1 MLRKGILMTIV
12 LASGSRIR
20 AELLKNAGLTIDI
33 DPADVDE
40 RAVEAPLLEAG
51 FPPED
56 LASVLAEAKAND
68 VSARRPG
75 DVVIGADQILAFEGE
90 RRTKPEDMEAARRQL
105 LGFSG
110 KTHELHSAVVVSRG
124 GEAIWR
130 HVSTARLTMRELSPA
145 FIGHYLAEAGEEV
158 LSSVGAYQLESLG
171 VQLFEKIEGDYFTIL
186 GLPLLPLLGELRA
199 LKVIET

>member
-1 MLRKGILMTIV
+1 MDMALV

-20 AELLKNAGLTIDI
+20 AELLKNAGLTIEV

-40 RAVEAPLLEAG
+40 RAVETPLLEAN
-51 FPPED
+51 FLPED
-56 LASVLAEAKAND
+56 IAAVLAEAKAND
-68 VSARRPG
+68 VSNRRRG
-75 DVVIGADQILAFEGE
+75 DLVIGADQILAFEGE

-105 LGFSG
+105 LAFSG
-110 KTHELHSAVVVSRG
+110 KTHELHSAVVISKD

-130 HVSTARLTMRELSPA
+130 QVTTARLTMRVLSPE
-145 FIGHYLAEAGEEV
+145 FIGHYLANAGDAV

-171 VQLFEKIEGDYFTIL
+171 VQLFEKIDGDYFTIL
-186 GLPLLPLLGELRA
+186 GLPLLPLLAELRA

>member
-1 MLRKGILMTIV
+1 MALV

-20 AELLKNAGLTIDI
+20 AELLKNAGLEFEV

-68 VSARRPG
+68 VSTRRTG
-75 DVVIGADQILAFEGE
+75 DLVIGADQVLAFEGE

-105 LGFSG
+105 LAFSG
-110 KTHELHSAVVVSRG
+110 KTHELHSSVVISRD
-124 GEAIWR
+124 GEALWR
-130 HVSTARLTMRELSPA
+130 HVSTARLTMRDLSPQ
-145 FIGHYLAEAGEEV
+145 FVGHYLAAAGDAV
-158 LSSVGAYQLESLG
+158 LSSVGAYQLENIG
-171 VQLFEKIEGDYFTIL
+171 VQLFERIDGDYFTIL
-186 GLPLLPLLGELRA
+186 GLPLLPLLGELRS
-199 LKVIET
+199 LGVIEA

>member
-1 MLRKGILMTIV
+1 MALV
-12 LASGSRIR
+12 LASGSKIR
-20 AELLKNAGLTIDI
+20 AELMENAGLVIEI

-68 VSARRPG
+68 VSGRRQA
-75 DVVIGADQILAFEGE
+75 DLVVGADQILAFEGE
-90 RRTKPEDMEAARRQL
+90 RRTKPDDMEAARRQL
-105 LGFSG
+105 LAFSG
-110 KTHELHSAVVVSRG
+110 KTHELHSAVVISQN
-124 GEAIWR
+124 GEAVWR
-130 HVSTARLTMRELSPA
+130 RVSTARLTMRDLTPE
-145 FIGHYLAEAGEEV
+145 FIGHYLAAAGDDV
-158 LSSVGAYQLESLG
+158 LSSVGAYQLEGLG

-186 GLPLLPLLGELRA
+186 GLPMLPLLAELRT

>member
-1 MLRKGILMTIV
+1 MALV

-20 AELLKNAGLTIDI
+20 ADLLKNAGLDIEI

-68 VSARRPG
+68 VSGRRAG
-75 DVVIGADQILAFEGE
+75 DLVIGADQILAFEGE

-105 LGFSG
+105 LAFSG
-110 KTHELHSAVVVSRG
+110 KTHELHSAVVLSRN

-130 HVSTARLTMRELSPA
+130 HVSTARLTMRDLSPA
-145 FIGHYLAEAGEEV
+145 FIGHYLAAAGQEV
-158 LSSVGAYQLESLG
+158 LSSVGAYQLENLG
-171 VQLFEKIEGDYFTIL
+171 VQLFEKIDGDYFTIL
-186 GLPLLPLLGELRA
+186 GLPLLPLLGELRS

>member
-1 MLRKGILMTIV
+1 MALV

-20 AELLKNAGLTIDI
+20 ADLLKNAGLDI
-33 DPADVDE
+33 EVDPADVDE
-40 RAVEAPLLEAG
+40 RVVESPLLEAG

-68 VSARRPG
+68 VSDRRAG
-75 DVVIGADQILAFEGE
+75 DLVIGADQILAFEGE

-105 LGFSG
+105 LAFSG
-110 KTHELHSAVVVSRG
+110 KTHELHSAVVISKD

-145 FIGHYLAEAGEEV
+145 FIGHYLAAAGEDV

-171 VQLFEKIEGDYFTIL
+171 VQLFEKIDGDYFTIL
-186 GLPLLPLLGELRA
+186 GLPLLPLLAELRS

>member
-1 MLRKGILMTIV
+1 MEMALV

-20 AELLKNAGLTIDI
+20 ADLLKNAGLDI
-33 DPADVDE
+33 EVDPADVDE
-40 RAVEAPLLEAG
+40 RVVEAPLLEAG

-68 VSARRPG
+68 VCDRRAG
-75 DVVIGADQILAFEGE
+75 DLVIGADQILAFEGE

-105 LGFSG
+105 LAFSG
-110 KTHELHSAVVVSRG
+110 KTHELHSAVVISKD

-145 FIGHYLAEAGEEV
+145 FIGHYLAAAGEDV

-171 VQLFEKIEGDYFTIL
+171 VQLFEKIDGDYFTIL
-186 GLPLLPLLGELRA
+186 GLPLLPLLAELRS

>member
-1 MLRKGILMTIV
+1 MEMALV

-20 AELLKNAGLTIDI
+20 ADLLKNAGLDI
-33 DPADVDE
+33 EVDPADVDE
-40 RAVEAPLLEAG
+40 RVVEAPLLEAG
-51 FPPED
+51 FSPED

-68 VSARRPG
+68 VSDRRAG
-75 DVVIGADQILAFEGE
+75 DLVIGADQILAFEGE

-105 LGFSG
+105 LAFSG
-110 KTHELHSAVVVSRG
+110 KTHELHSAVVISKN

-145 FIGHYLAEAGEEV
+145 FIGHYLAAAGEDV

-171 VQLFEKIEGDYFTIL
+171 VQLFEKIDGDYFTIL
-186 GLPLLPLLGELRA
+186 GLPLLPLLAELRS

>member
-1 MLRKGILMTIV
+1 MALV
-12 LASGSRIR
+12 LASGSKIR
-20 AELLKNAGLTIDI
+20 AELMENAGLVIEI

-68 VSARRPG
+68 VSGRRQA
-75 DVVIGADQILAFEGE
+75 DLVVGADQILAFEGE
-90 RRTKPEDMEAARRQL
+90 RRTKPDDMEAARRQL
-105 LGFSG
+105 LAFSG
-110 KTHELHSAVVVSRG
+110 KTHELHSAVVISQN
-124 GEAIWR
+124 GEAVWR
-130 HVSTARLTMRELSPA
+130 QVSTARLTLRDLTPE
-145 FIGHYLAEAGEEV
+145 FIGHYLAAAGDDV
-158 LSSVGAYQLESLG
+158 LSSVGAYQLEGLG

-186 GLPLLPLLGELRA
+186 GLPMLPLLAELRT